1 MIGTQRK
8 GPSFEPVLG
17 LYLCIMA
24 VSMLTACGEGT
35 GNGNSGSSSSQPT
48 APTGY
53 TSSVLAETNLAKDF
67 VTGTDDSKL
76 NAMVNAVA
84 EMKVNYAGATGYKLW
99 LLQDGTAWNTA
110 ARMMT
115 GAMTGASG
123 MYGLEGHS
131 ALTDPTESNDG
142 VYYALYY
149 IENKYADNLIDSLV
163 ADMLDSIAKSVI
175 NSANANVNDTN
186 YTVSV
191 AKADMKISEA
201 ASGTTKD
208 GFVLVG
214 IAVTT
219 DYTAP
224 QY

>member
-1 MIGTQRK
+1 MKLKKIASLALAG
-8 GPSFEPVLG
+8 
-17 LYLCIMA
+17 IMA

-115 GAMTGASG
+115 GAMNKPGVNGLAGLSG
-123 MYGLEGHS
+123 
-131 ALTDPTESNDG
+131 LTKPTESNDG

-149 IENKYADNLIDSLV
+149 IENKYADNLVDSLV

-175 NSANANVNDTN
+175 NSTDANVNDTD

-191 AKADMKISEA
+191 AKADMNVSEA
-201 ASGTTKD
+201 ATNGAKD

>member
-1 MIGTQRK
+1 MKLKKIASLALAG
-8 GPSFEPVLG
+8 
-17 LYLCIMA
+17 IMA

-35 GNGNSGSSSSQPT
+35 SNSGSSSSEPT
-48 APTGY
+48 ASTGY
-53 TSSVLAETNLAKDF
+53 TASVLAKTNLAKDF
-67 VTGTDDSKL
+67 VDGKDDSKL
-76 NAMVNAVA
+76 DAMVSAVA
-84 EMKVNYAGATGYKLW
+84 EKKVNYINGTNYSLNRLTDKNAWDMAEKL
-99 LLQDGTAWNTA
+99 
-110 ARMMT
+110 MT
-115 GAMTGASG
+115 GAMTTATN
-123 MYGLEGHS
+123 MLGLENHN
-131 ALTDPTESNDG
+131 ALVNPDESNDG

-149 IENKYADNLIDSLV
+149 IENKYADDLIDSLV
-163 ADMLDSIAKSVI
+163 ADKLDSIAKFVI
-175 NSANANVNDTN
+175 NSTNASVNNTD

>member
-1 MIGTQRK
+1 MKLKKIASLALAG
-8 GPSFEPVLG
+8 
-17 LYLCIMA
+17 IMA

-53 TSSVLAETNLAKDF
+53 TASVLAETNLAKDF

-84 EMKVNYAGATGYKLW
+84 EMKVNYRVPTGYSLN
-99 LLQDGTAWNTA
+99 LLNDPVAWNTA

-115 GAMTGASG
+115 GAMNKPGVN
-123 MYGLEGHS
+123 GLEGLS
-131 ALTDPTESNDG
+131 GLNAPTESNDG

-149 IENKYADNLIDSLV
+149 IENKYADNLVDSLV
-163 ADMLDSIAKSVI
+163 ADKLDSIAKSVI
-175 NSANANVNDTN
+175 NSNNTNVNDTD

>member
-1 MIGTQRK
+1 MKLKKIASLALAG
-8 GPSFEPVLG
+8 
-17 LYLCIMA
+17 IMA

-84 EMKVNYAGATGYKLW
+84 EMKVNYTNATGYKLW
-99 LLQDGTAWNTA
+99 LLQDSTAWNTA

-115 GAMTGASG
+115 GAMTDASG
-123 MYGLEGHS
+123 MYGLESHD
-131 ALTDPTESNDG
+131 ALTKPTEGNDG

-163 ADMLDSIAKSVI
+163 ADKLDSIAKSVI
-175 NSANANVNDTN
+175 NSTNANVNDTD

-191 AKADMKISEA
+191 AKADMKISET
-201 ASGTTKD
+201 ASSTAKD

>member
-1 MIGTQRK
+1 MKLKKIASLALAG
-8 GPSFEPVLG
+8 
-17 LYLCIMA
+17 IMA

-53 TSSVLAETNLAKDF
+53 TASVLAETNLAKDF

-84 EMKVNYAGATGYKLW
+84 EMKVSYNLTTGYVLKL
-99 LLQDGTAWNTA
+99 LNDTTAWDTA

-115 GAMTGASG
+115 GAMNKPGVWD
-123 MYGLEGHS
+123 LQGHS
-131 ALTDPTESNDG
+131 DLTAPTESNDG

-149 IENKYADNLIDSLV
+149 IDNKYADNLVDSLV
-163 ADMLDSIAKSVI
+163 ADKLDSIAKSVI
-175 NSANANVNDTN
+175 DSKNANVNDTD

-191 AKADMKISEA
+191 AKADMNVSEA
-201 ASGTTKD
+201 ATSVTKD